1 MEPRTPLSLERIV
14 EAAVAVAD
22 RSGLTGVSMRTVGRE
37 LGVEAMSLYHHVA
50 SKDALLDAL
59 ADWIFSRIEL
69 PLGGEPWRAGMVR
82 RASSARAVLAAH
94 PWTLGLIESRTNPG
108 AALLNHHDAVLGCL
122 VGGGF
127 PPRLASHAFSVIDA
141 YVYGFA
147 LTEQNLPF
155 DSSRAEG
162 AEDYAA
168 AVGSLL
174 QPYPHLA
181 ALIDEVAT
189 GYTFADEFGYGLELI
204 LDGLEV
210 RLATHRPAGS
220 PTPGEGNR

>member
-1 MEPRTPLSLERIV
+1 RIV
-14 EAAVAVAD
+14 EAAVVVAD
-22 RSGLTGVSMRTVGRE
+22 RSGLSGVSMRTVGRE

-50 SKDALLDAL
+50 NKDALLDAL
-59 ADWIFSRIEL
+59 ADWIFSLIEL
-69 PLGGEPWRAGMVR
+69 PLTGEPWRAGMGR

-94 PWTLGLIESRTNPG
+94 PWTLGLIESRTTPG
-108 AALLNHHDAVLGCL
+108 AALLSHHDAVLGCL

-141 YVYGFA
+141 YVYGFV

-168 AVGSLL
+168 AVESLI

-204 LDGLEV
+204 LDGLEG
-210 RLATHRPAGS
+210 RLAGHQPAGS
-220 PTPGEGNR
+220 PTEGEGSR